1 MRDSDHRSRRLA
13 SFWRPLLFFLI
24 LCILMEGMSFIVV
37 RSAYLTG
44 GDSGGRNAVYFQ
56 IENEKPQTIQIV
68 NVGDSLSYTA
78 FSPMQVWRDYGLT
91 SIDCGQPGQ
100 RTEAACSVLQAVFKS
115 QKPAVV
121 LMEAH
126 CLFVSDQG
134 AKELE
139 NQFGELLGRVF
150 PIVRYHSF
158 WNKDTWGEG
167 RRGAYQGFRIRASIN
182 PYTKGDYM
190 SRRMKRTAIPD
201 ANRESL
207 AELRELC
214 DENGAQL
221 VLYSSPSPRNYNR
234 TRVKV
239 LLKMAKELD
248 IPCIDLNSKV
258 SAIGIDWQTDSLD
271 GGDHLNIFGAQK
283 TTAFLMKYL
292 RKNLKIR
299 FTDTAEKVSTSEWN
313 EMADEYQKI
322 VKKALKRIRQGDMQT
337 A

>member
-1 MRDSDHRSRRLA
+1 
-13 SFWRPLLFFLI
+13 
-24 LCILMEGMSFIVV
+24 MEGMSFIVV

-207 AELRELC
+207 AEIRDLC
-214 DENGAQL
+214 DENGAKL

>member
-68 NVGDSLSYTA
+68 NVGDSLSYTS

-91 SIDCGQPGQ
+91 SFDCGQPGQ
-100 RTEAACSVLQAVFKS
+100 RTEAASSVLQAVFKN

-139 NQFGELLGRVF
+139 NQFGEMLGRVF

-207 AELRELC
+207 AEIRDLC